1 MIQYRPICEYISPVD
16 AVRNPYEPGAGRP
29 PAALVGR
36 DATIEQWLIG
46 LRRIEAGRSARPVV
60 LYGLRGV
67 GKTVLLTRLAR
78 EAEARGWIVAQVEAG
93 TDKPLRVAL
102 SERLHGPLANLAV
115 PTAGERLRRALK
127 TAASFFR
134 LSYDA
139 QTASFTYEL
148 DLSQAS
154 GGGADTG
161 LLEADLGKLIDD
173 LSGAAAESGHGFA
186 LLVDEAQDLSP
197 EERVAICVGAHQV
210 SQRGTACLIAL
221 AGLPSLP
228 RVLAEAKSY
237 AERLFDYHEVERLP
251 DDLARRALTEPAA
264 LEDTLWEPEA
274 VDFVIDRASGYPY
287 FLQQYGQETWD
298 VALGDTLTLTDA
310 RVGAE
315 RAQRALDTGFFR
327 SRWERATPS
336 EKRYLQAMALD
347 GDGGSGTGDIALR
360 LESKPSS
367 LGPVRAGL
375 ISKGLVYAPAHGRI
389 AFTVPG
395 MADFILRQVLD

>member
-1 MIQYRPICEYISPVD
+1 VD

-36 DATIEQWLIG
+36 DPIIDQWLTS
-46 LRRIEAGRSARPVV
+46 LRRVETGRSARPIA

-67 GKTVLLTRLAR
+67 GKTVLLARLAR
-78 EAEARGWIVAQVEAG
+78 EAQDRGWIVAQVEAG

-102 SERLHGPLANLAV
+102 TEQLHGPLANLAV

-127 TAASFFR
+127 TAMSFFR

-139 QTASFTYEL
+139 QTASFTYEI
-148 DLSQAS
+148 DLSQTG

-161 LLEADLGKLIDD
+161 LLETDLGKLIED
-173 LSGAAAESGHGFA
+173 LSAAAAESAHGLA
-186 LLVDEAQDLSP
+186 LLIDEAQDLSP
-197 EERVAICVGAHQV
+197 QERVAVCVAAHQV
-210 SQRGTACLIAL
+210 SQRGSACLIAL

-237 AERLFDYHEVERLP
+237 AERLFDFHEVERLP
-251 DDLARRALTEPAA
+251 DDVARLALIEPAA
-264 LEDTLWEPEA
+264 LEDTPWDADA
-274 VDFVIDRASGYPY
+274 VDFVVGRASGYPY
-287 FLQQYGQETWD
+287 FLQQYGQETWN
-298 VALGDTLTLTDA
+298 VALGDVLTLTDA

-315 RAQRALDTGFFR
+315 RAQLALDVGFFR

-336 EKRYLQAMALD
+336 EKRYLQAMAAD
-347 GDGGSGTGDIALR
+347 GDAGSGTGDVASR
-360 LESKPSS
+360 LGMRPSS

-375 ISKGLVYAPAHGRI
+375 IGKGLVYAPAHGRI

-395 MADFILRQVLD
+395 MAEFALRQVVE

>member
-1 MIQYRPICEYISPVD
+1 MDE
-16 AVRNPYEPGAGRP
+16 VRNPYEPGAGRP

-36 DATIEQWLIG
+36 DRTIQQWQTSLQR
-46 LRRIEAGRSARPVV
+46 LETGRSGRPVV

-67 GKTVLLTRLAR
+67 GKTVLLSRLAR
-78 EAEARGWIVAQVEAG
+78 EAEGRSWIVAQVEAG
-93 TDKPLRVAL
+93 TEKPLRAAL
-102 SERLHGPLANLAV
+102 SEQLHGPLANLAL
-115 PTAGERLRRALK
+115 PTAGQKLLRALK

-139 QTASFTYEL
+139 QAATFTYEV
-148 DLSQAS
+148 DLSS
-154 GGGADTG
+154 VGGGGADTG
-161 LLEADLGKLIDD
+161 RLEADLSKLIED
-173 LSGAAAESGHGFA
+173 LASAATEDGHGLA
-186 LLVDEAQDLSP
+186 LLVDEAQDLTQ
-197 EERVAICVGAHQV
+197 EELVAICVAAHLI

-228 RVLAEAKSY
+228 RILAESKSY

-251 DDLARRALTEPAA
+251 DDLARLALTEPAA

-274 VDFVIDRASGYPY
+274 VDFVVGRASGYPY
-287 FLQQYGQETWD
+287 FLQQYGQETWNE
-298 VALGDTLTLTDA
+298 ALGDTLTLTDA

-315 RAQRALDTGFFR
+315 RAQLALDTGFFR

-336 EKRYLQAMALD
+336 EKRYLQAMAVD
-347 GDGGSGTGDIALR
+347 GDAGSATGDVATR
-360 LESKPSS
+360 LNSKPSS

-375 ISKGLVYAPAHGRI
+375 IGKGLVYAPAHGRI

-395 MADFILRQVLD
+395 MAEFIRRQILD

>member
-1 MIQYRPICEYISPVD
+1 VD

-36 DATIEQWLIG
+36 DPIIAQWLTS
-46 LRRIEAGRSARPVV
+46 LRRVEAGRSARPIV

-67 GKTVLLTRLAR
+67 GKTVLLARLAR
-78 EAEARGWIVAQVEAG
+78 EAQDRDWIVAQVEAG

-102 SERLHGPLANLAV
+102 SEQLHGPLANLAV
-115 PTAGERLRRALK
+115 PSAGERLRRALK
-127 TAASFFR
+127 TALSFFR

-148 DLSQAS
+148 DLSHTG

-161 LLEADLGKLIDD
+161 LLETDLGKLIED
-173 LSGAAAESGHGFA
+173 LSAAAADTGHGLA

-197 EERVAICVGAHQV
+197 QERVAVCVAAHQV
-210 SQRGTACLIAL
+210 SQRGSACLIAL

-237 AERLFDYHEVERLP
+237 AERLFDFHEVERLP
-251 DDLARRALTEPAA
+251 DDLARLALVEPAA
-264 LEDTLWEPEA
+264 LEDTPWEADA
-274 VDFVIDRASGYPY
+274 VDYIVDRASGYPY
-287 FLQQYGQETWD
+287 FLQQYGQETWN
-298 VALGDTLTLTDA
+298 VALGDVLTLTDA

-315 RAQRALDTGFFR
+315 RAQLALDTGFFR

-336 EKRYLQAMALD
+336 EKRYLQAMAAD
-347 GDGGSGTGDIALR
+347 GDGGSATGDVAAR
-360 LESKPSS
+360 LGMKPSS

-375 ISKGLVYAPAHGRI
+375 IGKGLVYAPAHGRI

-395 MADFILRQVLD
+395 MAEFVLRQVVE

>member
-1 MIQYRPICEYISPVD
+1 MD

-36 DATIEQWLIG
+36 DPIIAQWLTS
-46 LRRIEAGRSARPVV
+46 LRRVEAGRSARPIV

-67 GKTVLLTRLAR
+67 GKTVLLARLAR
-78 EAEARGWIVAQVEAG
+78 EAQDRDWIVAQVEAG

-102 SERLHGPLANLAV
+102 SEQLHGPLANLAV
-115 PTAGERLRRALK
+115 PSAGERLRRALK
-127 TAASFFR
+127 TALSFFR

-148 DLSQAS
+148 DLSQTG

-161 LLEADLGKLIDD
+161 LLETDLGKLIED
-173 LSGAAAESGHGFA
+173 LSAAAADAGHGLA

-197 EERVAICVGAHQV
+197 QERVAVCVAAHQV
-210 SQRGTACLIAL
+210 SQRGSACLIAL

-237 AERLFDYHEVERLP
+237 AERLFDFHEVERLP
-251 DDLARRALTEPAA
+251 DDLARLALVEPAA
-264 LEDTLWEPEA
+264 LEDTPWEADA
-274 VDFVIDRASGYPY
+274 VAYIVDRASGYPY
-287 FLQQYGQETWD
+287 FLQQYGQETWN
-298 VALGDTLTLTDA
+298 VALGDVLTLTDA

-315 RAQRALDTGFFR
+315 RAQLALDTGFFR

-336 EKRYLQAMALD
+336 EKRYLQAMAAD
-347 GDGGSGTGDIALR
+347 GDGGSATGDVAAR
-360 LESKPSS
+360 LGMKPSS

-375 ISKGLVYAPAHGRI
+375 IGKGLVYAPAHGRI

-395 MADFILRQVLD
+395 MAEFVLRQVVE

>member
-1 MIQYRPICEYISPVD
+1 MD

-36 DATIEQWLIG
+36 DSTIEQWLTG
-46 LRRIEAGRSARPVV
+46 LQRVEAGRSARPLV

-78 EAEARGWIVAQVEAG
+78 EAESRAWIVAQVEAG

-102 SERLHGPLANLAV
+102 SEQLHGPLANLAV

-139 QTASFTYEL
+139 QTASFTYEI

-173 LSGAAAESGHGFA
+173 LAAAAAESGHGLA
-186 LLVDEAQDLSP
+186 LLVDEAQDLAP
-197 EERVAICVGAHQV
+197 DELVAICVAAHQI
-210 SQRGTACLIAL
+210 SQRGTACLIAV

-251 DDLARRALTEPAA
+251 DEVARRALIEPAA
-264 LEDTLWEPEA
+264 LEDTLWEPDA
-274 VDFVIDRASGYPY
+274 VDFVVERASGYPY
-287 FLQQYGQETWD
+287 FLQQYGQETWNEA
-298 VALGDTLTLTDA
+298 VGDTLTLADA

-315 RAQRALDTGFFR
+315 RAQLALDTGFFR

-347 GDGGSGTGDIALR
+347 GDSGSWTGEVAAHLGA
-360 LESKPSS
+360 KPSS

-375 ISKGLVYAPAHGRI
+375 IGKGLVYAPAHGRI

-395 MADFILRQVLD
+395 MAEFILRQILD

>member
-1 MIQYRPICEYISPVD
+1 MD

-36 DATIEQWLIG
+36 DAVIDQWLTS
-46 LRRIEAGRSARPVV
+46 LRRVETGRSARPLV

-78 EAEARGWIVAQVEAG
+78 EAQSREWIVAQVEAG
-93 TDKPLRVAL
+93 TDKPLRVGL
-102 SERLHGPLANLAV
+102 SEQLHSPLANLAV

-127 TAASFFR
+127 TAVSFFR

-139 QTASFTYEL
+139 QTASFTYEI
-148 DLSQAS
+148 DLSQTG

-161 LLEADLGKLIDD
+161 LLETDLGKLIED
-173 LSGAAAESGHGFA
+173 LSAAAAESGRGVA
-186 LLVDEAQDLSP
+186 LLIDEAQDLSP
-197 EERVAICVGAHQV
+197 QERVAVCVAAHQV

-237 AERLFDYHEVERLP
+237 AERLFDFHEVERLP
-251 DDLARRALTEPAA
+251 DELARLALIEPAA
-264 LEDTLWEPEA
+264 LEDTPWEPEA
-274 VDFVIDRASGYPY
+274 VDFVVERASGYPY
-287 FLQQYGQETWD
+287 FLQQYGQETWN
-298 VALGDTLTLTDA
+298 VALGDILTLTDA
-310 RVGAE
+310 RIGAE
-315 RAQRALDTGFFR
+315 RAQLALDTGFFR

-336 EKRYLQAMALD
+336 ERRYLQAMALD
-347 GDGGSGTGDIALR
+347 GDAGSWTGEVAAHLGA
-360 LESKPSS
+360 KPSS

-375 ISKGLVYAPAHGRI
+375 IGKGLVYAPAHGRI

-395 MADFILRQVLD
+395 MAEFVLRQVVE